1 MTRDLSAL
9 FAFRDLRSFP
19 LTAMH
24 LIMAARLC
32 IIYGQSGR
40 DPVPDLAVRLRSM
53 DAARRVIL
61 LVRGLQEGWP
71 EHFLVHRP
79 CAMSLSPDEALLGDL
94 AVTAIQGDEAEATR
108 LLRETLPWDVT
119 HFLFHQTVAAVAA
132 IRSAQLQ
139 PHRPENRC
147 GC

>member
-19 LTAMH
+19 LTAMN

-32 IIYGQSGR
+32 IIFGQTGR

-53 DAARRVIL
+53 DAARRVAR
-61 LVRGLQEGWP
+61 LVGGIQQGWS

-79 CAMSLSPDEALLGDL
+79 CCMTLSPDEALLGDL
-94 AVTAIQGDEAEATR
+94 AVMALQGDETGATQ
-108 LLRETLPWDVT
+108 LLRDTLPCDVT
-119 HFLFHQTVAAVAA
+119 HFMFHETIAAVAA

-139 PHRPENRC
+139 PHRPA
-147 GC
+147 GGA